1 MNEKSLRPRRQTLK
15 ADNYTDGLEGA
26 FHLSNPYV
34 ADDQI
39 EEIEKQLERQFRRL
53 EELKSHK
60 KKST

>member
-15 ADNYTDGLEGA
+15 ADNYADGLEGA

-39 EEIEKQLERQFRRL
+39 EEIEKQLER
-53 EELKSHK
+53 
-60 KKST
+60 